1 MSGLIVTGSQSASI
15 EWVNFDTAGPSR
27 TRQPS
32 LPSSSASVTIPVI
45 TTPPLETNVRPQSLT
60 RQRTG
65 RYRPHKFFDNPP
77 SPQPSGTS
85 TPKSGVCPTSLA
97 SALQSSNPPTPP
109 ATQNGLSRETSL
121 DLHAVK
127 ELEVE
132 PTSRIA
138 FAHFGYIYAL
148 TTVIRPNG
156 GCWLVSGSGG
166 SDIKIWKIL
175 PRGDLQLIRSFTDLA
190 GAVFS
195 LCIRDS
201 LLYAGLQ
208 DGEIDVW
215 DLETGSCIRSIHAH
229 EADVL
234 SMVVLGDDV
243 YTAAGDGR
251 VLRVNETFDCT
262 AAFKAHSGIVA
273 SSIVV
278 EGEGASWDLIT
289 AGDDSYVKV
298 CLSPLLLECFH

>member
-1 MSGLIVTGSQSASI
+1 M
-15 EWVNFDTAGPSR
+15 
-27 TRQPS
+27 
-32 LPSSSASVTIPVI
+32 
-45 TTPPLETNVRPQSLT
+45 
-60 RQRTG
+60 
-65 RYRPHKFFDNPP
+65 
-77 SPQPSGTS
+77 
-85 TPKSGVCPTSLA
+85 
-97 SALQSSNPPTPP
+97 
-109 ATQNGLSRETSL
+109 
-121 DLHAVK
+121 
-127 ELEVE
+127 EVE
-132 PTSRIA
+132 PGSRTA
-138 FAHFGYIYAL
+138 FAHFGYIYTL
-148 TTVIRPNG
+148 TTITRPNNE
-156 GCWLVSGSGG
+156 CWLASGSGD

-175 PRGDLQLIRSFTDLA
+175 PCGHLQHLRTFSDLS

-195 LCIRDS
+195 LEVRDS

-234 SMVVLGDDV
+234 SMAVLGGDV

-251 VLRVNETFDCT
+251 VLRFNETFDCT

-278 EGEGASWDLIT
+278 PGDAGKWDLIT

-298 CLSPLLLECFH
+298 CPLVQSRADDRSGTSIRLT